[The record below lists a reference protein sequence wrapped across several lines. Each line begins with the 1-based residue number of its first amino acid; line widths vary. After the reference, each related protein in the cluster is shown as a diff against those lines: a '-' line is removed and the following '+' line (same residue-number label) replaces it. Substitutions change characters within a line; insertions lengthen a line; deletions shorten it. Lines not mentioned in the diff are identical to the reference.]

1 MCLLTAFCVLVI
13 SDLLTNIPKRT
24 NLDLAKWENGQRTFD
39 LSFRRIHSFAK
50 PPNVRVNWYFICVSW
65 EANRSVMMGRMFCS
79 LPACTSQ
86 KGFFYSLF
94 FSLLS
99 CRFKMIWKQKLTQ
112 FQHYFLNCRRQTDNC
127 SVLLNSKQT

>member
-1 MCLLTAFCVLVI
+1 MCLLTAFCALVI

-24 NLDLAKWENGQRTFD
+24 NLAKWENGERTFD

-50 PPNVRVNWYFICVSW
+50 PPYVRVDWYFICVSW
-65 EANRSVMMGRMFCS
+65 EANRSMMMGRMFCS

-86 KGFFYSLF
+86 KGFFYSSF
-94 FSLLS
+94 FPLLS

-112 FQHYFLNCRRQTDNC
+112 FQHYFINCRRQIDNC